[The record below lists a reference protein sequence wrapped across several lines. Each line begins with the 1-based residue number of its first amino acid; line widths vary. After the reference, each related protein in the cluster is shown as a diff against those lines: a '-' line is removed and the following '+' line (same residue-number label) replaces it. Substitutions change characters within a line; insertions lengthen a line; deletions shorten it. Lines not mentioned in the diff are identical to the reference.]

1 MKKFTV
7 FRSKYPLV
15 SSLYNQG
22 YTQAEIV
29 EKLKLEHNLDLTV
42 GTFKNYLHRLRKSD
56 NLPVKAVDPVESSG
70 IENNVGEHNQSDNVQ
85 NEAKEFLHSH
95 LSESDSDNDS
105 DNDEAVDE
113 SNIPKSQRKLS
124 FRDKGQ
130 IFIHEIMNKP

>member
-56 NLPVKAVDPVESSG
+56 NLPVKAVDPVDSSG
-70 IENNVGEHNQSDNVQ
+70 IENNVGEHNQDDNVK
-85 NEAKEFLHSH
+85 NEVKEFINSH
-95 LSESDSDNDS
+95 LNESDSDNDS
-105 DNDEAVDE
+105 DNNELEDE
-113 SNIPKSQRKLS
+113 SHKPKSQRNLS
-124 FRDKGQ
+124 FRDRGQ
-130 IFIHEIMNKP
+130 MFIHELMSKP